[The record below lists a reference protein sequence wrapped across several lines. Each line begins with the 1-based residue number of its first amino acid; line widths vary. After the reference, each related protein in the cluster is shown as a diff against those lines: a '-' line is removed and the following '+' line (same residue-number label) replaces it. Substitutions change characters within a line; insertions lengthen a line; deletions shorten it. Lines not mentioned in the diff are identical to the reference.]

1 MERGSVLFLVS
12 VPGSGERQKGCFFMC
27 HVSGAVSS
35 LDFGAPIFFFISLF
49 SLRASFCF
57 VHGLLLR
64 HGRGEESREILYGR
78 SASDGRNC
86 VCAVLSDSGGATGEG
101 PLYRMAGLAAGVGA
115 FVNGIFA
122 QGAPFAPQRKI
133 GR

>member
-57 VHGLLLR
+57 PWYL
-64 HGRGEESREILYGR
+64 
-78 SASDGRNC
+78 
-86 VCAVLSDSGGATGEG
+86 VCLHQTVKSLGEG
-101 PLYRMAGLAAGVGA
+101 TVSLVSGSWELFSHCKESSVLRNY
-115 FVNGIFA
+115 
-122 QGAPFAPQRKI
+122 
-133 GR
+133 